1 MADRVQTY
9 KNHAR
14 LLPPFHFFV
23 LPVLLGHV
31 LNQMRHFWLWPSL
44 MSAWATVVALA
55 ILTLALYARVMAL
68 KVQDRVI
75 RLEMRMRLAGLL
87 PPDLQSR
94 INDLTPQQLVA
105 LRFACDAE
113 LPGLVREVLDGRL
126 KTSKEIK
133 LRVKDWEADWLRA

>member
-23 LPVLLGHV
+23 LPVLLVHF
-31 LNQMRHFWLWPSL
+31 LNQIRHLWLAPSR
-44 MSAWATVVALA
+44 AAGWAVVVALA
-55 ILTLALYARVMAL
+55 LLTMALYARVMAL

-87 PPDLQSR
+87 PADLQSR
-94 INDLTPQQLVA
+94 VSELTPQQLVA
-105 LRFACDAE
+105 LRFACDSE
-113 LPGLVREVLDGRL
+113 LPGLVREVLNGQL

-133 LRVKDWEADWLRA
+133 LRVKDWQADWLRA